1 MYIYQ
6 VLARVNEEQV
16 RKEFKCEDSDQIE
29 NTYEAALDY
38 FSAQVQKLS
47 PNVTDVDL
55 GKAMAR
61 TYYYTPNGFVALTE
75 LTNSM

>member
-16 RKEFKCEDSDQIE
+16 RKEFTCQNSDQIE
-29 NTYEAALDY
+29 NTYESALEY
-38 FSAQVQKLS
+38 FAEYVQKLT
-47 PNVTDVDL
+47 PNITDVDL
-55 GKAMAR
+55 GKAMAH
-61 TYYYTPNGFVALTE
+61 TYYHSPNGFVALTE